1 MYLNVKLYNTFYYYY
16 GEMFFFFP
24 HIEWIDCLNKQKNKQ
39 KENKWRISNFKKT
52 VQLSLFKIL
61 F

>member
-1 MYLNVKLYNTFYYYY
+1 MHFIIIMVRC
-16 GEMFFFFP
+16 FFSP